1 VKGRSGLSGK
11 KKIMLSRT
19 YRWFAAALLLVTS
32 AVYPAREHPLGQA
45 HPQKAGAADKGGNQ
59 ASPLLLRMYP
69 NLPPNR
75 DPAAAARGKVLFEAD
90 CSFCHGTLATGGNGG
105 PDLVRSVLVNHD
117 KKGDLLG
124 PVIRE
129 GRVSKGMPKFNL
141 TAAQISDL
149 VAFLHQRNRDARLRF
164 TYKILNV
171 AVGDAAAGKVYFM
184 AHCSRCHSPAGD
196 LAGIAAKYP
205 GDELQ
210 QRWIYPEP
218 GPSPMVTATLAPG
231 QKLEGKLVHMDEFN
245 VSFYDAQGT
254 YRSFPLGKG
263 THAEVTDPLAAH
275 YRLMNQ
281 LTDTDMHNVTT
292 YLETLK

>member
-1 VKGRSGLSGK
+1 LGLNGK

-19 YRWFAAALLLVTS
+19 YLWFAAALLLVTS
-32 AVYPAREHPLGQA
+32 AVYLAREHPLGQA
-45 HPQKAGAADKGGNQ
+45 HLQKAGAAGKGSNQ
-59 ASPLLLRMYP
+59 ASPLLLRMHP
-69 NLPPNR
+69 NLPPNQ
-75 DPAAAARGKVLFEAD
+75 DPAAVARGKVLFEAD
-90 CSFCHGTLATGGNGG
+90 CSFCHGPLATGGNGG

-117 KKGDLLG
+117 KKGELIG

-141 TAAQISDL
+141 TPAWTSDL

-164 TYKILNV
+164 TYKVLNV
-171 AVGDAAAGKVYFM
+171 AVGDAAAGKAFFK
-184 AHCSRCHSPAGD
+184 AHCSSCHSPKGD
-196 LAGIAAKYP
+196 LAGIATKYP

-210 QRWIYPEP
+210 QRWIDP
-218 GPSPMVTATLAPG
+218 GPGPAREVTVTLASG
-231 QKLEGKLVHMDEFN
+231 HKYKGKLVHIDEFN

-254 YRSFPLGKG
+254 YLSFPLGNG
-263 THAEVTDPLAAH
+263 THAEASDPLAAH

-292 YLETLK
+292 YLESLK